1 MWRTSGRM
9 KGPRAVDDAPRARA
23 RCVTR
28 SLPCRGGSCGEPRT
42 RSVTNAQNFAR
53 SPRQIRMPRGVAAHT
68 WNLWPA
74 QPRRRNRAS
83 KRRCHMQRNTVS
95 RTRVPRTA
103 VIICAVIIA
112 AAGAAAAGWRISQ
125 HPRALPKA
133 SCGSASTHFLNRH
146 TRLFGSGPGSLTC
159 FIKAAHVCAS
169 ASLHVTEMGVDAGT
183 EYVFSIEP
191 SGSSCHVTEWR
202 QDYSANFGGSQS
214 EIATAPCRRTAVTS
228 KAVLL
233 TCSGRDVLIPANVSA
248 PSPQRSATRL
258 SRRIVGVLGPTIL
271 PDHQVPSTVLLINP
285 AKGAVL
291 MGVLELAARDQS
303 AARC

>member
-1 MWRTSGRM
+1 
-9 KGPRAVDDAPRARA
+9 
-23 RCVTR
+23 
-28 SLPCRGGSCGEPRT
+28 
-42 RSVTNAQNFAR
+42 
-53 SPRQIRMPRGVAAHT
+53 
-68 WNLWPA
+68 
-74 QPRRRNRAS
+74 
-83 KRRCHMQRNTVS
+83 
-95 RTRVPRTA
+95 
-103 VIICAVIIA
+103 
-112 AAGAAAAGWRISQ
+112 
-125 HPRALPKA
+125 
-133 SCGSASTHFLNRH
+133 
-146 TRLFGSGPGSLTC
+146 
-159 FIKAAHVCAS
+159 
-169 ASLHVTEMGVDAGT
+169 MGVDAGT

-258 SRRIVGVLGPTIL
+258 SRRIVGVMGPTIL